1 RYASS
6 TPSSATTSPPATP
19 SSSPTWRSLS
29 SPSAHLSLL
38 FSSAALASAFTAKL
52 HHDVVSRHPE
62 FLSDADISLLPSLL
76 RPLSSPPPHLP
87 PDPPP
92 PPPSSLPSPTRR
104 SLSYAEISL
113 FSLRS
118 SVSSLLLC
126 RTHLRIPRLHRQAF
140 FPLPALFSLRRI
152 SVLWRVSVPP
162 VRFRWVS
169 SCSSPGRV
177 REV

>member
-1 RYASS
+1 MILPQRRLPPPRA
-6 TPSSATTSPPATP
+6 PLRRRLPPPRAPLSP
-19 SSSPTWRSLS
+19 
-29 SPSAHLSLL
+29 L
-38 FSSAALASAFTAKL
+38 FSSTALASASTTKL
-52 HHDVVSRHPE
+52 RHDVVSRHPE
-62 FLSDADISLLPSLL
+62 LLFDAEISLFSLHSSVPSLL
-76 RPLSSPPPHLP
+76 LRRHLP

-92 PPPSSLPSPTRR
+92 PPPSSLP
-104 SLSYAEISL
+104 SYAEISL

-126 RTHLRIPRLHRQAF
+126 RTHLRIPRLHRQAL
-140 FPLPALFSLRRI
+140 FPLPALFSLRCI

-177 REV
+177 